1 MNNLKLIKEAFEV
14 IEGWMPDCESSDCY
28 DLNKETWSNFK
39 KEILKLSDNNDNTI
53 LNEIDILEDSGITFW
68 RIKEKGNNNKP
79 WSRDIKDLL
88 QTLKKKKQDT

>member
-39 KEILKLSDNNDNTI
+39 KEILKLSDNNDI
-53 LNEIDILEDSGITFW
+53 CDEIEILEDSGITFW
-68 RIKEKGNNNKP
+68 RIKEKGHNNKP

-88 QTLKKKKQDT
+88 QTINEAKEKQ